1 MPDLN
6 TFGLLCRWLQLD
18 PAELLGV
25 ERLAEDSAPNDVASA
40 HLKANR
46 EIDPATAAALAK
58 AIVLAQRM
66 LHDAPTRVDETDGER
81 L

>member
-6 TFGLLCRWLQLD
+6 TFGLLCRWLELD
-18 PAELLGV
+18 PADLLGV
-25 ERLAEDSAPNDVASA
+25 TLRTDHSTITDVASA

-46 EIDPATAAALAK
+46 EIDPATAVALAN

-66 LHDAPTRVDETDGER
+66 LHDAPGKVGETDGER
-81 L
+81 V